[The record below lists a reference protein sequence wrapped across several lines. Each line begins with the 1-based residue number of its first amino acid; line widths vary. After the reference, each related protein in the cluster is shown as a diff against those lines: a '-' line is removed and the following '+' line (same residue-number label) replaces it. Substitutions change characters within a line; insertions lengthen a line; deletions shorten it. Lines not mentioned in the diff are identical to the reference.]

1 MERAGGR
8 GARRRPRVVFVNRY
22 YAPDLSAT
30 SQMLTGIAE
39 ALAARGLRVEVICS
53 RQSYEDPRAGFGRLD
68 LRQGVTVRRVAT
80 TRFGRVGLLGR
91 AVDYLSFYVTAAL
104 ALLRLVRRGDVIA
117 YVGATGEA
125 TGPHLHYQ
133 LMLDGRTIDPEPYLN
148 GIPQRVLATLPP
160 PGRVQ

>member
-1 MERAGGR
+1 MVDCGIPARIKFTTTCLPIGICATISRNWESFAILCPSTSVIKSTGRNFAVSAGDR
-8 GARRRPRVVFVNRY
+8 
-22 YAPDLSAT
+22 
-30 SQMLTGIAE
+30 
-39 ALAARGLRVEVICS
+39 
-53 RQSYEDPRAGFGRLD
+53 
-68 LRQGVTVRRVAT
+68 
-80 TRFGRVGLLGR
+80 
-91 AVDYLSFYVTAAL
+91 
-104 ALLRLVRRGDVIA
+104 VRRGDVIA